1 MCDENI
7 ATSINSLSRMSSII
21 PQSLER
27 IKVTSLAAGIIASV
41 TTDTLYNE
49 EVSLIKGY
57 NTNVVSRVDKLYNVI
72 SDRVVLNKSWYES
85 GAKLTADIKNIFTI
99 GRSHPLFTMENVF
112 SFINLTDPDFVT
124 NTALA
129 TVKIYGI
136 DLDVRFNN
144 TLEIAR
150 TNGIAK
156 AMEFNKDNFIKS
168 AKRIDSDGNR
178 LPLFDEFKLSEI
190 LSPLLGVTLGYLEPL
205 PTSSVDFNEYYTKTA
220 YMHAVTVLNEMVEK
234 FQLNTDV
241 VFEAYRD
248 TFETRY
254 ELVYEPSVLIPGI
267 VALMNQKD
275 LLPTDI
281 KEAVLRTNKI
291 SLVNYIQEVVKAV
304 YVARQEAIE
313 RSVLHELNYLPM
325 VGNPVEDILNTLES
339 REEIER
345 KMEALVASSE
355 NLIINISDQTATEDF
370 ISGIHDI
377 INSVNQQYLDDQI
390 SVEMGIAKTAGIAL
404 LILGGV
410 IAAYLIYSKMFNS
423 SSDKTKAVSDSH
435 AKTTKAVETAT
446 NAIKDLDSSKV
457 NLAQSQKELN
467 DSNGKLQQTMK
478 QHGISGKGSDVGKA
492 VLNANSV
499 EDVRTTLVKFNLLH
513 GHTSVPVELWD
524 LHNYDVAQK
533 LSTYYSWLKMVEEG
547 DGYDDGLSNITG
559 NPNLPVDT
567 IISNCGKIIKGM
579 ENTFNSRKLKT
590 PKKLSD
596 PNVTMDNICKYINI
610 NVYSDSVL
618 KHFKDIEE
626 MSLKISEHFKD
637 NEAEEMLKEAEE
649 AFREAGKSEEDI
661 KKIMKS
667 VKEVLTFMFSGI
679 KQQNVDYLNLL
690 MNIRMWDSAALKH
703 ANLTRATITLFNDE
717 VHKEIAFGMDNAGA
731 KIQF

>member
-156 AMEFNKDNFIKS
+156 AMEFNKNNFIKS

-275 LLPTDI
+275 LLPTAI

-339 REEIER
+339 RE
-345 KMEALVASSE
+345 
-355 NLIINISDQTATEDF
+355 
-370 ISGIHDI
+370 
-377 INSVNQQYLDDQI
+377 
-390 SVEMGIAKTAGIAL
+390 
-404 LILGGV
+404 
-410 IAAYLIYSKMFNS
+410 
-423 SSDKTKAVSDSH
+423 
-435 AKTTKAVETAT
+435 
-446 NAIKDLDSSKV
+446 
-457 NLAQSQKELN
+457 
-467 DSNGKLQQTMK
+467 
-478 QHGISGKGSDVGKA
+478 
-492 VLNANSV
+492 
-499 EDVRTTLVKFNLLH
+499 
-513 GHTSVPVELWD
+513 
-524 LHNYDVAQK
+524 
-533 LSTYYSWLKMVEEG
+533 
-547 DGYDDGLSNITG
+547 
-559 NPNLPVDT
+559 
-567 IISNCGKIIKGM
+567 
-579 ENTFNSRKLKT
+579 
-590 PKKLSD
+590 
-596 PNVTMDNICKYINI
+596 
-610 NVYSDSVL
+610 
-618 KHFKDIEE
+618 
-626 MSLKISEHFKD
+626 
-637 NEAEEMLKEAEE
+637 
-649 AFREAGKSEEDI
+649 
-661 KKIMKS
+661 
-667 VKEVLTFMFSGI
+667 
-679 KQQNVDYLNLL
+679 
-690 MNIRMWDSAALKH
+690 
-703 ANLTRATITLFNDE
+703 
-717 VHKEIAFGMDNAGA
+717 
-731 KIQF
+731 